1 MDSYVYVYDSKSA
14 KQKKKF
20 RIIEGGPVFCLHYV
34 QATNCV
40 WAGTDLPGKSIVMVT
55 AKGKPT
61 GTELVGHTKKVNAII
76 ECNGHIW
83 SCSTDR
89 TIMIWS
95 LEGECIRLLQG
106 HAGPIFSIVD
116 TGSHV
121 WSASWD
127 KRVILWDSEY
137 QSFYKEFEPHD
148 DAVSSVIYIRENHNI
163 WTGSWDRSI
172 RLWSKSP

>member
-1 MDSYVYVYDSKSA
+1 
-14 KQKKKF
+14 
-20 RIIEGGPVFCLHYV
+20 
-34 QATNCV
+34 
-40 WAGTDLPGKSIVMVT
+40 
-55 AKGKPT
+55 
-61 GTELVGHTKKVNAII
+61 
-76 ECNGHIW
+76 
-83 SCSTDR
+83 
-89 TIMIWS
+89 MIWS